1 MSQHPRAPDRQS
13 VRRSFDQAAKHYDAA
28 AVLQREVADRMLQRL
43 ELVKLQPGV
52 ILDGG
57 SGTGYAGAGL
67 RQRFGTKSRI
77 VELDLALG
85 MLQASRKKAGWLT
98 RLFRSDSHS
107 PVCGDLEAL
116 PLRSGSVGLVW
127 ANLAV
132 QWLDEPDTAFR
143 EFHRVLQPEGLLTF
157 STFGPDTLTELRQAF
172 AQVDDTPHVNRFID
186 MHDMGDALTRIGFTA
201 PVMDMEKI
209 VLSYADVRAVM
220 LDLKAIGAHNAAAGR
235 RRGLMGKSAWQTVL
249 AAYEQRRVEGRIPAT
264 FEIIYG
270 HAWRPQASA
279 AARGDRQVI
288 EFRPR
293 RMG

>member
-67 RQRFGTKSRI
+67 RQRFGTDSRI

-98 RLFRSDSHS
+98 RFFRSGTH

-116 PLRSGSVGLVW
+116 PLRGGSVGLVW

-186 MHDMGDALTRIGFTA
+186 MHDLGDALTRVGFNA

-235 RRGLMGKSAWQTVL
+235 RRGLMGKSAWQAVL
-249 AAYEQRRVEGRIPAT
+249 AAYEQRRVDGRIPAT

-270 HAWRPQASA
+270 HAWRPLASS

-293 RMG
+293 RTT